1 MLNPHLVACRPVG
14 IWHGICCLEAMTSEL
29 MSRMD
34 SGTGTADRLSAAV
47 PDVSAPAVVNLGL
60 LSTSLAFQV
69 RKAQL
74 ALQRRGL
81 RNISSLHVGPA
92 EFGALV
98 LCEQNPGMAQ
108 FQIAATLDI
117 DKASVV
123 AIVDRLEELG
133 WLLRRR
139 SSHDRRRYGLYLTP
153 EGARQTLILRHQAGE
168 AEAFARELYS
178 AEELKQLLGLLARL
192 G

>member
-1 MLNPHLVACRPVG
+1 MAYDTPLRTDTR
-14 IWHGICCLEAMTSEL
+14 TS
-29 MSRMD
+29 
-34 SGTGTADRLSAAV
+34 GADRLSV
-47 PDVSAPAVVNLGL
+47 SLPDLPEPPAIELGL
-60 LSTSLAFQV
+60 LNRLLAFHV

-81 RNISSLHVGPA
+81 RSVSRLNVGPA
-92 EFGALV
+92 EFGTLV

-108 FQIAATLDI
+108 FQIAAALDI

-123 AIVDRLEELG
+123 SVVDRLEEMG

-139 SSHDRRRYGLYLTP
+139 SNHDRRRYGLCLTA
-153 EGARQTLILRHQAGE
+153 EGLRQVQTLRTQAEE
-168 AEAFARELYS
+168 AESFAHELFS
-178 AEELKQLLGLLARL
+178 GEEMSQLLGLLARL

>member
-1 MLNPHLVACRPVG
+1 MQGMAYDAILRTDGQAG
-14 IWHGICCLEAMTSEL
+14 
-29 MSRMD
+29 
-34 SGTGTADRLSAAV
+34 ADRV
-47 PDVSAPAVVNLGL
+47 PVSLPDLPEPPRIELGAL
-60 LSTSLAFQV
+60 GRSLAFHV

-81 RNISSLHVGPA
+81 RSVSSQQVGPA

-139 SSHDRRRYGLYLTP
+139 SNHDRRRYGLCLTP
-153 EGARQTLILRHQAGE
+153 EGQRQVQILRRQAEE
-168 AEAFARELYS
+168 AEAFAQKLYTP
-178 AEELKQLLGLLARL
+178 EEMEQLLSLLSRL

>member
-1 MLNPHLVACRPVG
+1 MTYEAILRSDIRSGGESLPVLPDLPEPPR
-14 IWHGICCLEAMTSEL
+14 IEL
-29 MSRMD
+29 
-34 SGTGTADRLSAAV
+34 GA
-47 PDVSAPAVVNLGL
+47 LGR
-60 LSTSLAFQV
+60 SLAFHV

-81 RNISSLHVGPA
+81 RNVSEMHVGPA
-92 EFGALV
+92 EFGTLV

-108 FQIAATLDI
+108 FQIAAALDI

-139 SSHDRRRYGLYLTP
+139 SNHDRRRYGLCLTP
-153 EGARQTLILRHQAGE
+153 EGQRQVQILRRQAEE
-168 AEAFARELYS
+168 AESFAHGLFNQQELD
-178 AEELKQLLGLLARL
+178 QLLGLLARL

>member
-1 MLNPHLVACRPVG
+1 
-14 IWHGICCLEAMTSEL
+14 MTSEAL
-29 MSRMD
+29 LHTD
-34 SGTGTADRLSAAV
+34 TAGSLGSSV
-47 PDVSAPAVVNLGL
+47 SLPDLPAPSVVDLGL
-60 LSTSLAFQV
+60 LSRSLAFHV

-81 RNISSLHVGPA
+81 RSISALHVGPA
-92 EFGALV
+92 EFGTLV

-108 FQIAATLDI
+108 FQIAAALDI

-123 AIVDRLEELG
+123 AVVDRLEELG

-139 SSHDRRRYGLYLTP
+139 SNHDRRRYGLYLTA
-153 EGARQTLILRHQAGE
+153 EGLRQAQVLRAQADE
-168 AEAFARELYS
+168 AESFAREIFS
-178 AEELKQLLGLLARL
+178 PDELNQLLGLLSRL

>member
-1 MLNPHLVACRPVG
+1 MAYDTNPR
-14 IWHGICCLEAMTSEL
+14 S
-29 MSRMD
+29 D
-34 SGTGTADRLSAAV
+34 SHTGAERVSVSLAD
-47 PDVSAPAVVNLGL
+47 PPAPPSIDLGAL
-60 LSTSLAFQV
+60 GRSLAFHV

-81 RNISSLHVGPA
+81 RVRSEQHVGPA
-92 EFGALV
+92 EFGTLV

-108 FQIAATLDI
+108 FQIAAALDI

-123 AIVDRLEELG
+123 AVVDRLEELG

-139 SSHDRRRYGLYLTP
+139 SHQDRRRYGLSLTP
-153 EGARQTLILRHQAGE
+153 EGQRQVQILRRQAEE
-168 AEAFARELYS
+168 AEAFAQDLFNPQEL
-178 AEELKQLLGLLARL
+178 EQLLGLLGRL

>member
-1 MLNPHLVACRPVG
+1 MAYDAILP
-14 IWHGICCLEAMTSEL
+14 SE
-29 MSRMD
+29 SR
-34 SGTGTADRLSAAV
+34 TGSAERLSV
-47 PDVSAPAVVNLGL
+47 SLPDLPEPPQIELGL
-60 LSTSLAFQV
+60 LSRSLSFHV

-81 RNISSLHVGPA
+81 RNVSGTNVGPA
-92 EFGALV
+92 EFGTLV

-108 FQIAATLDI
+108 FQIAAALDI

-123 AIVDRLEELG
+123 AVVDRLEEMG

-139 SSHDRRRYGLYLTP
+139 SNHDRRRYGLCLTP
-153 EGARQTLILRHQAGE
+153 EGLRQVQTLRRQAE
-168 AEAFARELYS
+168 QAEAFAHELFS
-178 AEELKQLLGLLARL
+178 ADEMNQLLGMLARL

>member
-1 MLNPHLVACRPVG
+1 MPCGLAR
-14 IWHGICCLEAMTSEL
+14 IWHGPCYLKAMASEL
-29 MSRMD
+29 MSRSD
-34 SGTGTADRLSAAV
+34 SGTGMADRLSV
-47 PDVSAPAVVNLGL
+47 SQPEISAPTVVNLGL

-81 RNISSLHVGPA
+81 RNVSSQHVGPA

-108 FQIAATLDI
+108 FQIAAALDI

-123 AIVDRLEELG
+123 AVVDRLEEL
-133 WLLRRR
+133 L
-139 SSHDRRRYGLYLTP
+139 
-153 EGARQTLILRHQAGE
+153 
-168 AEAFARELYS
+168 
-178 AEELKQLLGLLARL
+178 
-192 G
+192 

>member
-1 MLNPHLVACRPVG
+1 MAYDAILRTDGQAG
-14 IWHGICCLEAMTSEL
+14 
-29 MSRMD
+29 
-34 SGTGTADRLSAAV
+34 ADRV
-47 PDVSAPAVVNLGL
+47 PVSLPDLPEPPRIELGPL
-60 LSTSLAFQV
+60 GRSLAFHV

-81 RNISSLHVGPA
+81 RTVSDQQVGPA

-139 SSHDRRRYGLYLTP
+139 SNHDRRRYGLCLTP
-153 EGARQTLILRHQAGE
+153 EGQRQVQILRRQAEE
-168 AEAFARELYS
+168 AEAFAQKLYT
-178 AEELKQLLGLLARL
+178 AEEMDQLLSLLSRL

>member
-1 MLNPHLVACRPVG
+1 M
-14 IWHGICCLEAMTSEL
+14 E
-29 MSRMD
+29 
-34 SGTGTADRLSAAV
+34 SGTGIVDRLASSL
-47 PDVSAPAVVNLGL
+47 PDLPAPSVVNMGM

-81 RNISSLHVGPA
+81 RNISAQHVGPA

-98 LCEQNPGMAQ
+98 LTEQNPGIAQ
-108 FQIAATLDI
+108 FQIAAALDI

-123 AIVDRLEELG
+123 AVVDRLEELG
-133 WLLRRR
+133 WVLRRR

-153 EGARQTLILRHQAGE
+153 EGARQVLVLRGQAE
-168 AEAFARELYS
+168 KAEAFTGDVYS
-178 AEELKQLLGLLARL
+178 ADEMKQLLALLARL